1 MGFKAGFS
9 EVIITPE
16 IGLPMGGYGMRR
28 GNATGVHDHLFAR
41 ATYLLFQDQESLL
54 ISADV
59 LSLPLE
65 VIKLYRKMISLVTG
79 IPPGRI
85 FICALYNHSGPDTIG
100 ITSYNRGLFRLK
112 LVKKI
117 FFDIGKKLIKLA
129 QQAKASCQDALVATG
144 QRVMEKR
151 LIVNRRE
158 PLRDSKCDVKVLQF
172 NNPDGQLI
180 GLIINYACHGTVLP
194 SDNTLYTAEYPGFLV
209 KRMKARLG
217 QETQVLY
224 LNGPCGDL
232 NPNLFDFDVNLA
244 ELDAKKEL
252 LYDGPGHAKGNF
264 KRAREIGSAIADL
277 VINISN
283 NLCPE
288 PVKTFKHISKSFI
301 LPMEDVIYEKT
312 LSAYYK
318 HFTYQLKLLLYKG
331 LWRLTRTNIPYPLDF
346 IKKDGN
352 YYQEAEIHCLQ
363 LNDTAIAGIP
373 GEVFSELGYR
383 IEKKSPFTETVVV
396 ELANGYL
403 GYLYPLED
411 YKKGGYELFLS
422 VNPVVGTYLTNKTI
436 LQLKSLKK

>member
-16 IGLPMGGYGMRR
+16 TGLPMGGYGMRR

-41 ATYLLFQDQESLL
+41 AAYFLFQEQESLL

-59 LSLPLE
+59 LSFPLE
-65 VIKLYRKMISLVTG
+65 VIKFYRKMIFLKTG
-79 IPPGRI
+79 IAPQRI
-85 FICALYNHSGPDTIG
+85 FICALHNHSGPDTIG
-100 ITSYNRGLFRLK
+100 IKSYNRGLFRLK

-129 QQAKASCQDALVATG
+129 RQAKERCQEALVATG
-144 QRVMEKR
+144 KRLLEKR
-151 LIVNRRE
+151 LIINRRE

-172 NNPDGQLI
+172 NNSEGQLI
-180 GLIINYACHGTVLP
+180 GLIVNYASHGTVLP
-194 SDNTLYTAEYPGFLV
+194 SDNTLFTAEYPGFLV

-232 NPNLFDFDVNLA
+232 NPNLFDFDVKLA
-244 ELDAKKEL
+244 DLDAKKDI
-252 LYDGPGHAKGNF
+252 LYDGPGHAKGDF
-264 KRAREIGSAIADL
+264 KRARVIGSAIADL
-277 VINISN
+277 AMNISN
-283 NLCPE
+283 NLSPE
-288 PVKTFKHISKSFI
+288 PVRTFKHISKSFI
-301 LPMEDVIYEKT
+301 LPLEDVIYEKT
-312 LSAYYK
+312 LSMYYK

-331 LWRLTRTNIPYPLDF
+331 LWCLTRTNIPYPLDF
-346 IKKDGN
+346 VKKDGK

-373 GEVFSELGYR
+373 GEVFSELGQR
-383 IEKKSPFTETVVV
+383 IETKSPFTETIIA
-396 ELANGYL
+396 ELANGYV
-403 GYLYPLED
+403 GYLYPLKD

-422 VNPVVGTYLTNKTI
+422 VNPAAGTYLTNKTI
-436 LQLKSLKK
+436 LELKSLKK